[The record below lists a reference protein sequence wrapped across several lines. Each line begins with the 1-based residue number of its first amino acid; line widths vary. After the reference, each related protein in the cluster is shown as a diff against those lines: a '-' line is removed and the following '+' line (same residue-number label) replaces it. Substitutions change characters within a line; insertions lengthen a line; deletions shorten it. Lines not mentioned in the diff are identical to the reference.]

1 MNLPGAN
8 SILAEEQIVTVDALT
23 GRIFDGEVQELLALR
38 LVKPQAR
45 PSSPALV
52 LLRRIAPY
60 ILPLHL
66 VDPRADTFT
75 PRHCTSL
82 HDIMRYVHELSYSQM
97 FQISDRVTDHCAG
110 VASKLVCTVPLDLH
124 VIDLGGGLRN
134 PESRQVTPNDVLSAP
149 FKCVLDGMLNPAVQ
163 ARGPRPVN
171 MRGFL
176 SVMGQTAIGGNQ
188 EGCSRFGQRSY
199 AIVSDRYLNFSSRVG
214 YHYAILDCWCGETLS
229 KNYIR
234 FEFAGGAA
242 ANAQRVRRV
251 QCIAL
256 ILKELGLTVEITG
269 DRLRARYQKYPRHEL
284 CARLDQLGRLLIMTR
299 QMDMLMVDDAAVQ
312 SYATKFLNGEYH

>member
-1 MNLPGAN
+1 M
-8 SILAEEQIVTVDALT
+8 
-23 GRIFDGEVQELLALR
+23 
-38 LVKPQAR
+38 
-45 PSSPALV
+45 
-52 LLRRIAPY
+52 RRIAPY

-82 HDIMRYVHELSYSQM
+82 HDIMRYVHELSYTQM
-97 FQISDRVTDHCAG
+97 FQISDRVTDNCAG
-110 VASKLVCTVPLDLH
+110 VASKLTCTVPLDLH
-124 VIDLGGGLRN
+124 IIDLGGGLRN
-134 PESRQVTPNDVLSAP
+134 PESRQVTPNDVLSTP
-149 FKCVLDGMLNPAVQ
+149 LRCVLEGMLNPAVQ
-163 ARGPRPVN
+163 ASGPRPVN

-242 ANAQRVRRV
+242 ANTQRVRRV
-251 QCIAL
+251 RCIGL
-256 ILKELGLTVEITG
+256 ILKELGFTVEITG

-299 QMDMLMVDDAAVQ
+299 QMDMLMVDDEAVQ
-312 SYATKFLNGEYH
+312 AYATKFINGEYH